1 MKGIGG
7 VSVDFTFL
15 ISVAIGAL
23 FAGIFMGRMWLDEGI
38 GLGLGYFLSSEH
50 KDALAFI
57 HI

>member
-1 MKGIGG
+1 MEGGGG

-57 HI
+57 